1 MTSREPDLEDVFL
14 TFYGERLRHAGRA
27 APAAGKETGDVG

>member
-14 TFYGERLRHAGRA
+14 TFYGERLSHDGRSASGVGEEAGDA
-27 APAAGKETGDVG
+27 A